1 MGEKLTPFNPVDLLQ
16 GEDEIAEFLS
26 EAYLDDDPN
35 VFIIA
40 LGHVA
45 KHKGISTLAKET
57 GLNRESL
64 YKTFS
69 GKVQPKWDT
78 VHRLLRALKV
88 RLAVAG

>member
-1 MGEKLTPFNPVDLLQ
+1 MGEKLSSFNPVDFLQ
-16 GEDEIAEFLS
+16 GEDEIAEYLT
-26 EAYLDDDPN
+26 EAYLDEDPN

-45 KHKGISTLAKET
+45 KHKGISALARET

-78 VHRLLRALKV
+78 IHRLLRALKV
-88 RLAVAG
+88 RLAIAG

>member
-1 MGEKLTPFNPVDLLQ
+1 MGEKLSALNPVEFMQDD
-16 GEDEIAEFLS
+16 DEIAEYLT
-26 EAYLDDDPN
+26 EAYLDEDPN
-35 VFIIA
+35 VFIVA

-45 KHKGISTLAKET
+45 KNKGLSTLAKET

-78 VHRLLRALKV
+78 IHRLLHALNV
-88 RLAVAG
+88 RLAVA

>member
-1 MGEKLTPFNPVDLLQ
+1 MGEKLSAFNPVDFLQ
-16 GEDEIAEFLS
+16 GEDEIAEYLT
-26 EAYLDDDPN
+26 EAYLDEDPS
-35 VFIIA
+35 VFVIA

-78 VHRLLRALKV
+78 IHRLLRALKV
-88 RLAVAG
+88 RLAIAG

>member
-1 MGEKLTPFNPVDLLQ
+1 MGEKLTPLNPVDLLQ